1 MSSRET
7 ETLDLRHVGEVAAVV
22 AKNAD
27 QVLAAPHC
35 LDSPALTTYWTSSR
49 RRADLWQYCLDDAL
63 EASRR
68 DQPLGKHTVQSISTV
83 ISEVL
88 ATELVTRLW
97 SAVLIGHERLHAKR
111 QEPLARRVL
120 NDHLTARRTSL
131 RLLTHPIALPSSQ
144 IVALDRIRQR
154 AERWTDCLLATL
166 PEICSPEEFAFS
178 NERFREFAEDTDVV
192 TRLSTRFS
200 GWHLLALSLRVASD
214 GRADADQTRIQLHRD
229 ILDSIGG
236 VIDAAETN
244 RRFDS
249 PGDTAALPPNETG
262 GDDPH
267 AIDGTPS
274 LEAAVEEIDVFTQS
288 EHLAADVEPIVS
300 PMPSVEDPFLIDL
313 AAENAPSL
321 TSDEDVEAILYSN
334 FNADSLD
341 DDGSVSIPELLAT
354 PSDEPSEDKLHAVDE
369 SRISTDNVKR
379 IETAPSVEPPQT
391 DIVFKRID
399 SRRLRVE
406 SGGLVFHRVLDRS
419 VH

>member
-166 PEICSPEEFAFS
+166 PEVCSPEEFAFS
-178 NERFREFAEDTDVV
+178 NERFREFAEDTDIV

-229 ILDSIGG
+229 VLDSIGG

-249 PGDTAALPPNETG
+249 PEDTAAASPSNETG
-262 GDDPH
+262 SDEPKG
-267 AIDGTPS
+267 IDGTPS
-274 LEAAVEEIDVFTQS
+274 LEPAVEEIDVFTQS

-334 FNADSLD
+334 FSDDSFD
-341 DDGSVSIPELLAT
+341 DDGNASIPELLAT
-354 PSDEPSEDKLHAVDE
+354 PSDEPIEDNPRAVAE
-369 SRISTDNVKR
+369 SRVSTD
-379 IETAPSVEPPQT
+379 IAPSVEAPNT
-391 DIVFKRID
+391 HINFKRID